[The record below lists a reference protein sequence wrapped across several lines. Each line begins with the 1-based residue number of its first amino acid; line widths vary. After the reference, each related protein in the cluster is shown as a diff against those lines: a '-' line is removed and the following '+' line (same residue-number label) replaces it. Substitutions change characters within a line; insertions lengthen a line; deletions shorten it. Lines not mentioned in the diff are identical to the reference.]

1 MEGSGHVHA
10 PYPPNWRLGGSRSRY
25 GRLGEGKV
33 ASAGNRKSDC
43 PPVAK
48 STVHKVTNL
57 DKDGDDND
65 IMI

>member
-1 MEGSGHVHA
+1 VVTFTSR
-10 PYPPNWRLGGSRSRY
+10 YPPNGRVGGFQSRY

-43 PPVAK
+43 PPVAE
-48 STVHKVTNL
+48 STIYSVTNL
-57 DKDGDDND
+57 DKDGGDDND